1 LAVSAELAE
10 AVADVLVRF
19 APGGV
24 AMSYETGGGPVEVRA
39 YLPEE
44 AADAATQQRVREGLW
59 HLSQIQ
65 PVPEPTFRWIED
77 EDWSEAWKAHYKPLA
92 VGRRLLIVPAW
103 LASDDADRIP
113 VFLDPGMAF
122 GTGAHPTTRLCL
134 AALEDALHPG
144 DLVVDIGCGSGI
156 LSVAAVLLGADR
168 VLACDIDK
176 HALAAT
182 ERSAERNGVRHAIE
196 IFPGSLEQVL
206 ERLQGSRAADVL
218 VANILAPVLETM
230 LGAGASDA
238 VRQGGIL
245 ILSGILAEQSADVR
259 AAAERAGLSLLAE
272 ESEGDWRALKLRN
285 GTAARSRGARGAA
298 MSPEKPCQAG
308 GIGSV
313 ARRRWR

>member
-10 AVADVLVRF
+10 AVADVLARF

-39 YLPEE
+39 YLPED
-44 AADAATQQRVREGLW
+44 AADGATQQRVREALW
-59 HLSQIQ
+59 HLSQIR

-144 DLVVDIGCGSGI
+144 DLVIDIGCGSGI

-196 IFPGSLEQVL
+196 VFPGSLEQVL
-206 ERLQGSRAADVL
+206 ERLQPSGRAGDVL
-218 VANILAPVLETM
+218 VANILAPVLEAM
-230 LGAGASDA
+230 LGAGATNA
-238 VRQGGIL
+238 VRQGGVL
-245 ILSGILAEQSADVR
+245 ILSGILAEQSAGVR
-259 AAAERAGLSLLAE
+259 AAAEKAGLSVLAE
-272 ESEGDWRALKLRN
+272 ESEGDWRALTLRKGN
-285 GTAARSRGARGAA
+285 AAR
-298 MSPEKPCQAG
+298 
-308 GIGSV
+308 
-313 ARRRWR
+313 

>member
-1 LAVSAELAE
+1 MRWLEVLLAVSAELAE
-10 AVADVLVRF
+10 AVADVLARF
-19 APGGV
+19 APSGV

-39 YLPEE
+39 YLPED
-44 AADAATQQRVREGLW
+44 AADGATQQRVREALW

-134 AALEDALHPG
+134 ASLEDALHPG

-196 IFPGSLEQVL
+196 VFPGSLEQVL
-206 ERLQGSRAADVL
+206 ERLQPSGRAGDVL
-218 VANILAPVLETM
+218 VANILAPVLEAM
-230 LGAGASDA
+230 LGVGATNA

-245 ILSGILAEQSADVR
+245 ILSGILAEQSAGVR
-259 AAAERAGLSLLAE
+259 AAAEKAGLSVLAE
-272 ESEGDWRALKLRN
+272 EPEGDWRALTLRKGN
-285 GTAARSRGARGAA
+285 AAR
-298 MSPEKPCQAG
+298 
-308 GIGSV
+308 
-313 ARRRWR
+313 

>member
-1 LAVSAELAE
+1 VRWLEVLLAVSTELAE
-10 AVADVLVRF
+10 AVADVLARF
-19 APGGV
+19 APNGV
-24 AMSYETGGGPVEVRA
+24 AMSYETGAGAGGLVEVRA

-44 AADAATQQRVREGLW
+44 AADAATQQRVRESLW

-77 EDWSEAWKAHYKPLA
+77 EDWSEAWKSNYRPLA

-103 LASDDADRIP
+103 LASETADRIP

-156 LSVAAVLLGADR
+156 LSIAAVLLGADR
-168 VLACDIDK
+168 VLACDIDQD
-176 HALAAT
+176 ALAAT
-182 ERSAERNGVRHAIE
+182 ERGAERNGVRHAIE
-196 IFPGSLEQVL
+196 VFPGSLEQVL

-218 VANILAPVLETM
+218 VANILAPVLEAM

-245 ILSGILAEQSADVR
+245 ILSGILAEQSAGVR

-272 ESEGDWRALKLRN
+272 ESEGDWRALKLRKGN
-285 GTAARSRGARGAA
+285 AAR
-298 MSPEKPCQAG
+298 
-308 GIGSV
+308 
-313 ARRRWR
+313 